1 MTDQPTPRPWTISAE
16 APFALSRDGV
26 PALLLGGQVH
36 NSSSSSPRAVADS
49 FAHLRRIGANTVLAP
64 VSWALCE
71 PVEGSFDF
79 GLVDAMITEA
89 RRGGLR
95 LVLLWFGAYKNA
107 ASTYAPRWVRADT
120 SRFPRAEVEQT
131 RAQAFSYDG
140 AMAKPVL
147 SVFGAELREADATA
161 FEALIRHIAAA
172 DADGT
177 VAMVQVEN
185 ESGLLGDSRDRSAT
199 AEQAWTSAVPPEL
212 VAHVRDAS
220 APTTLARTLW
230 ETAGQRSAGSWRE
243 VFGDSSAGHEV
254 FMAWGFGSY
263 VEHLASRGRAI
274 ADIPMYANAWLG
286 PQPGQ
291 DEPGQWPSGGPS
303 SRVLD
308 IWHAAAPSLAL
319 LGPDIYVQDADAA
332 MAAYATGAQP
342 LFVPECRPRA
352 GELVRAVGR
361 YRAVGWS
368 AFGAN
373 DLNPDGQVAATLG
386 LLAAL
391 EDEIAAAQ
399 QRGSI
404 AAVVLEPETDQAT
417 VHIDGVDVTVR
428 AGLALLHRMLLDA
441 GVFVPDLE
449 VSVPD
454 ESLPGA
460 EVPHAG
466 DSRPFGLIIG
476 TGDDSFIVVGRELAL
491 DFFVT
496 DRRVEIDEVEELL
509 LEDGRLVSGRIL
521 NGDERLHLV
530 PTHHVGATRIRLVRV

>member
-1 MTDQPTPRPWTISAE
+1 MTDHPTRRPWTIAAE
-16 APFALSRDGV
+16 QPFGLRRDGV

-49 FAHLRRIGANTVLAP
+49 FAHVRRIGANTVLSP

-71 PVEGSFDF
+71 PVEGAFDF
-79 GLVDAMITEA
+79 ALVDAMIEEA
-89 RRGGLR
+89 SRSGLR

-107 ASTYAPRWVRADT
+107 ASTYAPRWVRADAA
-120 SRFPRAEVEQT
+120 RFPRAEIEQT
-131 RAQAFSYDG
+131 RTQAFSYAG

-199 AEQAWTSAVPPEL
+199 AEQAWSSAVPAGL
-212 VAHVRDAS
+212 LAHVQEPGAGS
-220 APTTLARTLW
+220 TLARSLW
-230 ETAGQRSAGSWRE
+230 DASGRPAAGSWPE
-243 VFGDSSAGHEV
+243 VFGDTADAHEV
-254 FMAWGFGSY
+254 FMAWGFASY
-263 VEHLASRGRAI
+263 VEHVAARGSAV

-291 DEPGQWPSGGPS
+291 DVPGQWPSGGPS

-308 IWHAAAPSLAL
+308 VWKAAAPTLAL

-332 MAAYATGAQP
+332 MAAYATGRQP

-352 GELVRAVGR
+352 AELVRAVGA
-361 YRAVGWS
+361 YGALGWS
-368 AFGAN
+368 AFGA
-373 DLNPDGQVAATLG
+373 DDVNPDGLVATTLG
-386 LLAAL
+386 FLTAL

-404 AAVVLEPETDQAT
+404 AAVILEPGSEAETVQ
-417 VHIDGVDVTVR
+417 VDGLEVTTR
-428 AGLALLHRMLLDA
+428 AALALLQRMLLDA
-441 GVFVPDLE
+441 GVFVPDADVVL
-449 VSVPD
+449 PD

-460 EVPHAG
+460 MISQAADP
-466 DSRPFGLIIG
+466 RPFGLIIG
-476 TGDDSFIVVGRELAL
+476 VGDDTVIVVGRELSL
-491 DFFVT
+491 DFFAA
-496 DRRVEIDEVEELL
+496 DARVEIDTVEELL
-509 LEDGRLVSGRIL
+509 LEDGVLVPGRVL
-521 NGDERLHLV
+521 NGDERLHLL